1 MLTRS
6 PLEIEMFA
14 DVQSA
19 ELERKLRSRRPEWYG
34 DAIPFEGSSLRRG
47 LGRLLIS
54 TGTWLSGT
62 DRA

>member
-1 MLTRS
+1 
-6 PLEIEMFA
+6 MFA

-54 TGTWLSGT
+54 TGTWLSGS
-62 DRA
+62 DRPA